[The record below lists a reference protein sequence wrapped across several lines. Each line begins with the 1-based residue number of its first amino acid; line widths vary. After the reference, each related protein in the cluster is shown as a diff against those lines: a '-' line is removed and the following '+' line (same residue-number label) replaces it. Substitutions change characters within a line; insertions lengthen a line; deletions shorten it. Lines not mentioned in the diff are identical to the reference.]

1 MKVVTRIWLVYCS
14 LPRPATELFR
24 EFRLWGPKSAESLGN
39 GPQPPTASKLQ
50 RQFRCQWYFL
60 VEECDILH
68 VTRIFPASS
77 LLKSIVLLDIRLTVF
92 ELRASIAVNMLIATQ
107 AINSSRNMQS
117 KCLTQ
122 LKRQSARLIQL
133 HTALLPH
140 HRTAQGPEVEVVS
153 HIHTDPEKGN
163 VVTH

>member
-1 MKVVTRIWLVYCS
+1 MSIQVPIVFFGRGMRYSACS
-14 LPRPATELFR
+14 EDFT
-24 EFRLWGPKSAESLGN
+24 
-39 GPQPPTASKLQ
+39 
-50 RQFRCQWYFL
+50 
-60 VEECDILH
+60 V
-68 VTRIFPASS
+68 SS
-77 LLKSIVLLDIRLTVF
+77 LLESVILLDIRLTVF
-92 ELRASIAVNMLIATQ
+92 ELHASMAVNMLIATQ

-153 HIHTDPEKGN
+153 T
-163 VVTH
+163 